1 MEEPSTNPNN
11 IVHAEPGSSE
21 AKRRSI
27 SGHPGR
33 PVLPPP
39 PPAEAHFHRKRPR
52 STHHPTPNPKAP
64 RKETDLVDRIWHE
77 IDEEQ
82 REKLA
87 RKKEKKEQPAHSP
100 RDYLPLTA
108 SNLRNFKDEDESIRD
123 FIHRQG
129 MVDRLLGYKMLF
141 GRMENC
147 VTLGYEKMADDEITE
162 LSAKWRKM
170 FFPGEDPPEQKCPK
184 VEPSS
189 LPEDEDFKPI
199 KKGPRTP
206 PGSPGDSKPA
216 NQNAVSRFELIEQLA
231 KNFGISPQK
240 VEKTLGSGLDKALED
255 CSKKIK
261 NELLETFKEQLL
273 SQYDRKPTT
282 DDLSDQMELVSEDSL
297 SVDLAMVKK
306 EEPNTDFSLYQMAVP
321 PPPIPPKIQPAYAY
335 YPPHVPPCAP
345 AGPSLYP
352 QYPPPPAPPSHAQS
366 YQQSIMSYVSPN
378 RLILFTDASS
388 ASSTTSV
395 DTKWT
400 STTNALSN
408 ATGSEFPAAS
418 TGTCQHYDAPA
429 SEYPT
434 ASNRCSN
441 RYSYTTAITSWQELK
456 ETNRAYPNTC
466 FSAAPPLPTG
476 MPPPPIPT
484 QVPPPPLPPQMAAAP
499 PPPLPPPAP
508 PAAYSGD
515 CWRSAP
521 TAPSVPPP
529 PTNSVEAWQ
538 QHVPPVAPAG
548 VSVSSAPSVVNVQS
562 TLFSALG
569 LHKFPPPPPPPP
581 VNGNN
586 SAAIAP
592 PPLPFASLSG
602 PPPPPPPPVAAGPA
616 STCPLTFVPPPPP
629 PNQQSNNINF
639 SSPSSGYRRNSF
651 NTGQVIYNIFIILS
665 ICNAF
670 PESCQPYRFYLK
682 VTSDFYTFFS

>member
-366 YQQSIMSYVSPN
+366 YQQSIMSYPPPPHPLIPN
-378 RLILFTDASS
+378 GPPPQMHYPMQQ
-388 ASSTTSV
+388 V
-395 DTKWT
+395 Q
-400 STTNALSN
+400 N
-408 ATGSEFPAAS
+408 FPPPP
-418 TGTCQHYDAPA
+418 QAPA
-429 SEYPT
+429 STMMLPPVNIPPPPIGVRIDT
-434 ASNRCSN
+434 P
-441 RYSYTTAITSWQELK
+441 IPQQLH
-456 ETNRAYPNTC
+456 P
-466 FSAAPPLPTG
+466 AAPPLPTG

-651 NTGQVIYNIFIILS
+651 NTGQGNQY
-665 ICNAF
+665 
-670 PESCQPYRFYLK
+670 PK
-682 VTSDFYTFFS
+682 KFSNF